1 MQQAMD
7 ASVHSISFPVMDPLA
22 LDDALHLRLLATEH
36 ITIDRNWNTRDV
48 CSPYWRIYVNDSDG
62 AELELAG
69 GKRWRLPCSQVHLIP
84 AWVPFSCRNT
94 GDIGHLYIHAELVGI
109 PGTVVREVF
118 PQPAGVAL
126 DPTLRSG
133 ANRLMA
139 QLADTQL
146 AAPARLC
153 HAKSFCY
160 EVLGRLFAA
169 LPPDRIRRCLELSQT
184 GSPVANALRMIE
196 DRFHEALSNGV
207 LAASCRLSED
217 HFIRSF
223 RTSVGQTPAQYVLE
237 RRVAAAAQRLVFTR
251 EPIEMIAAG
260 CGFPDRFYFSRIFR
274 RRMGLPPAA
283 FRARGS
289 V

>member
-1 MQQAMD
+1 MD
-7 ASVHSISFPVMDPLA
+7 ASGSSISFSGMDPLA

-36 ITIDRNWNTRDV
+36 ITIGRDWDARDV
-48 CSPYWRIYVNDSDG
+48 CSPYWRIYVNDRDG

-69 GKRWRLPCSQVHLIP
+69 GARWRLPCSQVHLIP

-94 GDIGHLYIHAELVGI
+94 GAIGHLYIHAELVGI

-126 DPTLRSG
+126 DSTLRSS

-139 QLADTQL
+139 QFADAQL
-146 AAPARLC
+146 AATARLC

-169 LPPDRIRRCLELSQT
+169 LPPDRIRRCLELSRT
-184 GSPVANALRMIE
+184 DSPVANALRMIE
-196 DRFHEALSNGV
+196 ARFHDALPNGL
-207 LAASCRLSED
+207 LAASCQLSED

-251 EPIEMIAAG
+251 EPIDMIAAG
-260 CGFPDRFYFSRIFR
+260 CGFPDRFYFSRVFS
-274 RRMGLPPAA
+274 RRMGMPPAA